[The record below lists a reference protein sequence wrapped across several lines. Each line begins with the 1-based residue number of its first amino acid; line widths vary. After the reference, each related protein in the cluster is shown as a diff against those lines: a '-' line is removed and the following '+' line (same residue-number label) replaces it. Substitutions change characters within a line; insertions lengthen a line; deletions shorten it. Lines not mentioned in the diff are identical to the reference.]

1 MTADVGDRIV
11 VESEKVAQS
20 GRAGLIEEVLQESPP
35 RYRVRWDDGR
45 ESIFSP
51 AAGSARIEKAKAK
64 AKAKARRQ
72 AVKA

>member
-1 MTADVGDRIV
+1 MNADVGDRIV

-20 GRAGLIEEVLQESPP
+20 GRAGLIEEVLQISPP

-64 AKAKARRQ
+64 PKARRQ

>member
-1 MTADVGDRIV
+1 MTADVGDRIL

-51 AAGSARIEKAKAK
+51 AAGSARIEKAKT
-64 AKAKARRQ
+64 KAKARRQ

>member
-1 MTADVGDRIV
+1 MNATVGDRII
-11 VESEKVAQS
+11 VESKKVAQP

-35 RYRVRWDDGR
+35 RYRVRWDGGH

-51 AAGSARIEKAKAK
+51 SAGSARIEKATTEAK
-64 AKAKARRQ
+64 AKRQ

>member
-1 MTADVGDRIV
+1 MIATVGDRII
-11 VESEKVAQS
+11 VEAEKVAQS
-20 GRAGLIEEVLQESPP
+20 GRAGVIEEVLQENPP
-35 RYRVRWDDGR
+35 RYRVRWDDRGR

-64 AKAKARRQ
+64 KQ